1 MGQSQGSGK
10 SHGTC
15 AGQKAKAQLLYTD
28 NMIDYAAQWPSA
40 SAGTEIHTQ
49 FILTNRY
56 EK

>member
-15 AGQKAKAQLLYTD
+15 AGYKAKAQLLYTD
-28 NMIDYAAQWPSA
+28 NMIHYAAQWPSA